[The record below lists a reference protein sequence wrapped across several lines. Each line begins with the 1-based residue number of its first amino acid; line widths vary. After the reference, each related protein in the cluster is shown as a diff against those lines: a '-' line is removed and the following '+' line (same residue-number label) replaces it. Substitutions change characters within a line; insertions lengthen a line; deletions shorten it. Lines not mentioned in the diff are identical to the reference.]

1 MYWPTLSFLEQK
13 FCVKWRVNVEGG
25 GGIELVQVLDTLGQ
39 IVLQGGQGGHDG
51 RGAEAVSD
59 EREVSEVPLYGG
71 VEERLG
77 PGVTEGRPVLVQQVH
92 QLLCYSSGDKELDI
106 GKTAL

>member
-1 MYWPTLSFLEQK
+1 M
-13 FCVKWRVNVEGG
+13 
-25 GGIELVQVLDTLGQ
+25 
-39 IVLQGGQGGHDG
+39 
-51 RGAEAVSD
+51 SD

-92 QLLCYSSGDKELDI
+92 QLIAEESERQTVKWRV
-106 GKTAL
+106 GKWYTFLLQ